1 MKAQAPEAPSADHL
15 VETVPEGDTHL
26 RKVCPDCGYIKY
38 DNPKIVAG
46 AVCLWRNGGRNGGHD
61 EAGDLVLLC
70 RRAIEPRIGFW
81 TIPAGYLELG
91 ESTAAGAAR
100 ETLEEAGAAVAV
112 EGLIGV
118 YEIPHISQIYVIHR
132 ARLLRPAYA
141 PGEESLDAALFAWAD
156 IPWDA
161 LAFPAV
167 TWALER
173 YGESRPG
180 TAPPVHHVAP
190 PKAMK

>member
-1 MKAQAPEAPSADHL
+1 MTAEAPEFKSVDHL

-38 DNPKIVAG
+38 DNPKIVTG
-46 AVCLWRNGGRNGGHD
+46 AVCLWGGG
-61 EAGDLVLLC
+61 EKEGDGDRDRVLLC
-70 RRAIEPRIGFW
+70 RRAIAPRVGFW

-91 ESTAAGAAR
+91 ETTAQGAVR
-100 ETLEEAGAAVAV
+100 ETLEEACAVVAV

-132 ARLLRPAYA
+132 ARLLRPEYA

-161 LAFPAV
+161 LAFPSI

-173 YGESRPG
+173 YGESRSG
-180 TAPPVHHVAP
+180 TAAPVHHIAP
-190 PKAMK
+190 PGIMK